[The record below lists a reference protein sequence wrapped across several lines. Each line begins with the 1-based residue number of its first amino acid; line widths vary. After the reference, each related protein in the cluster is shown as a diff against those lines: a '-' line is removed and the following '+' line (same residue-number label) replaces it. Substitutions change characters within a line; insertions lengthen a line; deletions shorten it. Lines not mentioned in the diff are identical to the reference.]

1 MTPRKQTPQLDN
13 ELLIASWHTEM
24 PASELARA
32 FGISA
37 DALKQR
43 WRSLVELG
51 SLPDEPRPINR
62 QGLMRANIDQSVR
75 VSDDN
80 NEEFLELLRKEHPDR
95 DPQK

>member
-62 QGLMRANIDQSVR
+62 QGLMRAADSEPVR
-75 VSDDN
+75 VSNDK
-80 NEEFLELLRKEHPDR
+80 NEQFLELLRKHHSGR
-95 DPQK
+95 DPTK